1 MTYFDT
7 QLYFDAAAFNYISTN
22 THTNTQTVIELEE
35 PLDLGASLDLISAFN
50 KYGDIE
56 KQLWEEVGQDLL
68 RGTLSTPSDAKFKET
83 FVLGKTFVL
92 DKTFVLGKSDR
103 TGSLKVNNQE

>member
-83 FVLGKTFVL
+83 FVLGK
-92 DKTFVLGKSDR
+92 SDR